1 MPSGEAPWRG
11 GEYVGAVTGA
21 PDTVGAGGLRVDAGA
36 AGSGWTAGEKMVETP
51 LIDVQ
56 GARRGLEETAKG
68 GLPTAAASA
77 AAPPD
82 TGDSDRTVLAR
93 KIEATQRAKKKAAA
107 AEEYEEAAV
116 LQARL
121 QPNGLAAGHAD

>member
-1 MPSGEAPWRG
+1 
-11 GEYVGAVTGA
+11 VGAVTGA

-51 LIDVQ
+51 LLDVQ
-56 GARRGLEETAKG
+56 GVRRGLEETAKG
-68 GLPTAAASA
+68 GLAAAASA

-82 TGDSDRTVLAR
+82 AGDSDRTVLAR
-93 KIEATQRAKKKAAA
+93 KIETTQRAKKAAAA